1 MNVRQ
6 MMDYL
11 GNYDAD
17 DEIEVEVC
25 FAEAGASYASTF
37 DVSTGHHD
45 RLEGNLTP
53 TISAGIGFGTMPD
66 ADLNLLIDCVKG
78 IDERLGYYRDGA

>member
-1 MNVRQ
+1 MNVGQ

-11 GNYDAD
+11 GGFDRD

-25 FAEAGASYASTF
+25 FAEAGESRASTF
-37 DVSTGHHD
+37 DVSAGAHE
-45 RLEGNLTP
+45 LPEEGQGP
-53 TISAGIGFGTMPD
+53 VISAGICFGTIPD
-66 ADLNLLIDCVKG
+66 ADLDLLIDCIKG